1 MNTYSHILM
10 GRVLCGYL
18 EKHCGIRLERKSF
31 VLGNVLPDYVPSFLL
46 KPHFGKNNARHIQK
60 TLRQI
65 AKRKQGE
72 QKRTSRLLGILCH
85 FYSDSLCYAHSE
97 AFTGNI
103 PEHMQYEKQ
112 LHAYFT
118 EHLKEI
124 TACRFI
130 LPPCMDRNAAG
141 LYRRFESIHRSYIAV
156 QPAFANDLLYAM
168 MACLDAIVSIAGHTA
183 AIPEAPALSVAL
195 RAV

>member
-10 GRVLCGYL
+10 GRMLCTYL

-46 KPHFGKNNARHIQK
+46 KPHFGENNVKHIQR
-60 TLRQI
+60 TLRQL
-65 AKRKQGE
+65 AKRRQGE

-85 FYSDSLCYAHSE
+85 FYSDSLCYAHSM
-97 AFTGNI
+97 AFKGSI

-112 LHAYFT
+112 LHAYFM
-118 EHLKEI
+118 EHLNEI
-124 TACRFI
+124 AACRFV
-130 LPPCMDRNAAG
+130 LPPCMDKRTTG
-141 LYRRFESIHRSYIAV
+141 LYRRFENIHQSYLAV
-156 QPAFANDLLYAM
+156 QPAYANDLLYTM

-183 AIPEAPALSVAL
+183 AIPKAQHLPVVLQ
-195 RAV
+195 AV